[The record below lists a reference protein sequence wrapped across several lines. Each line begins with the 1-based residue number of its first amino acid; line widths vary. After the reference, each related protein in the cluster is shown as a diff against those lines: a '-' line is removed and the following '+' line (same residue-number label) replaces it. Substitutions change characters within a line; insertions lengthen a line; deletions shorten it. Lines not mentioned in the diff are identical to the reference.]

1 MATAPNEFQIVTEIF
16 QTPHFQTL
24 IRKQERLLGKP
35 VADPF
40 VIAKAQSIGGCVI
53 TTEKYKK
60 NAAQIPNVCKHFN
73 IPCMDLERFMK
84 EEDWTF

>member
-1 MATAPNEFQIVTEIF
+1 
-16 QTPHFQTL
+16 
-24 IRKQERLLGKP
+24 

-40 VIAKAQSIGGCVI
+40 VLAKAQAIGGCVI

-60 NAAQIPNVCKHFN
+60 NAAQIPNVCEHFN
-73 IPCMDLERFMK
+73 IPCMDLEWFMK